1 MTKQELLQRLRNED
15 EVVLLEILQL
25 TSDDIVDKFLDNIE
39 DDTDRLLSLYEEE
52 EL

>member
-25 TSDDIVDKFLDNIE
+25 TSDDLVDKFLDNIE